1 VAGETPLAGPR
12 SRRLGLLLLEL
23 SLPRKILHLLIG
35 PLTVLAYATVERLA
49 FHELAARGK
58 RVCSHDPLL
67 KDSLARRQ
75 AQAMGERAA
84 SLGTSAANVGAAGRS
99 RL

>member
-1 VAGETPLAGPR
+1 
-12 SRRLGLLLLEL
+12 
-23 SLPRKILHLLIG
+23 LPRKILRLLIG
-35 PLTVLAYATVERLA
+35 PLTVLACATVELLA

-58 RVCSHDPLL
+58 RVCSQDPSL

-84 SLGTSAANVGAAGRS
+84 PTFAAEVPRDAARS
-99 RL
+99 PL